1 MASVR
6 PAICSASF
14 MIWRHRPQGVTMA
27 CPDMAPSAPMAPP
40 TTAPDRKSTRL
51 SDLLLSNPLIRQ
63 YGHVCSALS
72 RGDAQIGGNEG
83 MGQEF
88 GDAMFD
94 QRVSFR
100 RRAVN
105 GERPPGHLLGF
116 VHDLAAPAAGGD
128 DGLPRYGAVRTHGA
142 AHDRNRLHIGKAAM
156 RIRRGQRHS
165 FGA

>member
-1 MASVR
+1 MRISDESSDV
-6 PAICSASF
+6 
-14 MIWRHRPQGVTMA
+14 V
-27 CPDMAPSAPMAPP
+27 AP
-40 TTAPDRKSTRL
+40 RL
-51 SDLLLSNPLIRQ
+51 FANPLIRQ
-63 YGHVCSALS
+63 YRHGCSALS
-72 RGDAQIGGNEG
+72 RGDAQIGGTEG

-128 DGLPRYGAVRTHGA
+128 DGLPRYGAV
-142 AHDRNRLHIGKAAM
+142 DRKSTRLNSSH
-156 RIRRGQRHS
+156 
-165 FGA
+165 